1 MSRPHRWRSRK
12 LHATVALLL
21 TWLLCAAPAVA
32 ADPRIPLTADPVL
45 LPAGQ
50 FCQGFDALVT
60 FQNFNQY
67 IIHSTTASDGT
78 MTLRITGR
86 ARATV
91 TNQTTG
97 KSVSYNISGP
107 GTVVLYP
114 NFTIKSGDL
123 AGPNLL
129 YTSLVNSF
137 PGVPTI
143 SYTTGHVTFEVD
155 PSGLTTSYSLAGG
168 SRQTDV
174 CAALAS

>member
-1 MSRPHRWRSRK
+1 MTRPHRSCTRK
-12 LHATVALLL
+12 LHATVAVLL
-21 TWLLCAAPAVA
+21 TWLLCAAPALA
-32 ADPRIPLTADPVL
+32 ADPRIPLTADPVP

-50 FCQGFDALVT
+50 FCQGFDARVT
-60 FQNFNQY
+60 FQDFNQY
-67 IIHSTTASDGT
+67 IIRSSTASDGT
-78 MTLRITGR
+78 VTLHITGR

-107 GTVVLYP
+107 GTLVIHSDGS
-114 NFTIKSGDL
+114 FSGDL

-129 YTSLVNSF
+129 YTSKVNSF

-143 SYTTGHVTFEVD
+143 SYTRGHVTFEVD
-155 PSGLTTSYSLAGG
+155 RFGRTTSYSLAGG

-174 CAALAS
+174 CAVLAS